1 MNNFL
6 YKNKRLLLRIKRKF
20 NTVMELKIIK
30 YLSNYN
36 MPLFTCDGIKYT
48 NQNSNHSYIWLYKK
62 TNQ

>member
-6 YKNKRLLLRIKRKF
+6 YKNKRFLLSIKRKF
-20 NTVMELKIIK
+20 NALLGLEIIK

-36 MPLFTCDGIKYT
+36 TIEFTYGGIKYT
-48 NQNSNHSYIWLYKK
+48 TQNSNHSYIWLYKK

>member
-6 YKNKRLLLRIKRKF
+6 YKIKRFLLSIKRKF
-20 NTVMELKIIK
+20 NAIMELKIIK
-30 YLSNYN
+30 RLSNYN
-36 MPLFTCDGIKYT
+36 VIVFIDDGIKYT

>member
-6 YKNKRLLLRIKRKF
+6 YKKKRFLLSIKRKF
-20 NTVMELKIIK
+20 NTVIELKIIK

-36 MPLFTCDGIKYT
+36 TPVFEYDGIKYT
-48 NQNSNHSYIWLYKK
+48 TQNSNHSYIWLYKK

>member
-6 YKNKRLLLRIKRKF
+6 YKNKRFLLSIKRKF

-36 MPLFTCDGIKYT
+36 SIVFTVDGIKYT
-48 NQNSNHSYIWLYKK
+48 TQNSNHSYICLYKK

>member
-1 MNNFL
+1 
-6 YKNKRLLLRIKRKF
+6 
-20 NTVMELKIIK
+20 MELKIIK

-36 MPLFTCDGIKYT
+36 TVVFTDDGIKYT

>member
-6 YKNKRLLLRIKRKF
+6 YKNKRFLLSIKRKF

-36 MPLFTCDGIKYT
+36 SIVFTDGGIKYT
-48 NQNSNHSYIWLYKK
+48 TQNSNHSYIWLYKK